1 MFIPIYLGKISHF
14 DDHIFQMGG
23 DYPPTRM
30 VETTG
35 SNATFG
41 NFPKRCNLSHA
52 GCSWVALNGGK
63 GVTPVVMGDAPADCP
78 RKILLEW

>member
-1 MFIPIYLGKISHF
+1 
-14 DDHIFQMGG
+14 MGG

-41 NFPKRCNLSHA
+41 NFQKRCNLSHGA
-52 GCSWVALNGGK
+52 KLNALSRKRPMGKSTGCSWVALNGGK